1 MLLFPTWLDTLCR
14 AALVVGILC
23 SLTILIDVLRRPQP
37 MAIMNFVWPIC
48 ALFGTVFVMWLY
60 FHYAR
65 GPQQESMHPTA
76 QAGKPAAPPPFLVSV
91 ATGTLHCGAGC
102 ALGDI
107 MAECMVF
114 LSPGVAI
121 AFGWHFL
128 FDDKTYAIW
137 TVDYVAAFAFGIVF
151 QYFSIAPMRGL
162 SLGRGIT
169 AALKADG
176 LSLTAWQ
183 IGMYCLMAALQ
194 FGVFTHAFGHQAPV
208 DSVEF
213 WAAMQLAM
221 IGGFLTSYPM
231 NWWLIR
237 AGIKERM

>member
-14 AALVVGILC
+14 AALVLGALC
-23 SLTILIDVLRRPQP
+23 SLTILIDVLRRPQH

-48 ALFGTVFVMWLY
+48 ALFGFVFITWLY
-60 FHYAR
+60 FLYGR
-65 GPQQESMHPTA
+65 GPQKGSTHPTA
-76 QAGKPAAPPPFLVSV
+76 CSDKPAAPPPFSVTV

-107 MAECMVF
+107 VAEWLAF
-114 LSPGVAI
+114 LIPGVAI
-121 AFGWHFL
+121 AFGWHSL

-137 TVDYVAAFAFGIVF
+137 TLDFVAAFAFGIVF
-151 QYFSIAPMRGL
+151 QYFAIAPMRDL
-162 SLGRGIT
+162 SFGRGII
-169 AALKADG
+169 AALKADS

-183 IGMYCLMAALQ
+183 IGMYCLMAVLQ
-194 FGVFTHAFGHQAPV
+194 FGFFTHAFGHQAPV